1 MALKTVAIMPSAFKV
16 ITITLILSLMGVFF
30 IPKLAVQLNPSHK
43 AASIQVVY
51 HWPNASSYALERQIT
66 AVLESGFSTI
76 RGLENIESRS
86 SKGNGFITLTF
97 NKHTSLDVARF
108 EVATII
114 RQLYPKLPDRTS
126 YPQIRVN
133 SSDSEEEQ
141 SAFLSYSISAPLAPY
156 EIQQAVKNFLEP
168 AVGSIQGVDKTQVY
182 GANAMEWIIN
192 YPANFIQSL
201 QISKQDIVQ
210 AMQNHFARQSL
221 GEVHFNDQFITL
233 SIRPEQEEINWN
245 IPIKKIDNR
254 LVYLTDFASISQKE
268 QETRRYYRINGDNA
282 ITLAMY
288 AKKGAN
294 TITLANEV
302 ESEMKLLKKSLPSG
316 FTITKTFD
324 NTLFL
329 KTELSKIYQRAFFTV
344 LILLLFVLL
353 VSRSFR
359 YLLITVLSI
368 AATLCIAFLLYY
380 LFKIEI
386 QLYSLAGITIS
397 FGLIIDNT
405 IVMIDHI
412 KNQGNQKVFL
422 PILASTL
429 TTIGALSIIFFL
441 DEPLKNNL
449 IDFAYVI
456 IINLAVSLF
465 IALFF
470 VPALLQ
476 KIILKKKPE
485 KPIITSIQ
493 QKLYRGYEHLIRFLV
508 KQKKWALVFIIL
520 VFGIPFFM
528 LPQQLDGNTTWY
540 EKTYNTTLGNEWYR
554 DQIRPYVDRYL
565 GGTFRLFSFYV
576 FENAYYGQ
584 KEETKLYIIGSMEKG
599 ATIHQM
605 NDAFLQI
612 ENYLKPFG
620 EIKQFTSNVYSGDYA
635 SIEITFK
642 DGFAEG
648 SFPYILKS
656 RVTRKALDL
665 GGMNWNIYGVGNA
678 FSSGGSATQ
687 PINFRVL
694 AKGYNYDEIN
704 KWADTLKSMLI
715 EHPRIQEVIVR
726 ENSMRPRRRSFEYVL
741 DVNKSYLALKN
752 IPITALYQDLAS
764 LSLSKFEDLNLN
776 INGQYTPVR
785 LESKESKGFDI
796 WNLQHSVFET
806 QDYSYQLKQYSTI
819 NQTPEDENIYKEN
832 QEYLRLVEFQYTGAA
847 RFGNDY
853 LEEKLKEL
861 KLILPLGFSFEKKE
875 AYFLFFDNKKSNY
888 TLLLFLILLI
898 TYFIAA
904 ILFESFKQPFIILS
918 MVPISFIGVF
928 ITFYWFDFN
937 FDQGGIAS
945 FVLLSGLT
953 VNASIFIVNG
963 YNELKKKFPEV
974 ENVKLYLEAYKQK
987 IVPILL
993 TILSTVLGFIPF
1005 VIGGQNEVFWF
1016 ALAVGT
1022 MGGLLFSIL
1031 AIVFYLPIFSI
1042 SRSKIHQ

>member
-1 MALKTVAIMPSAFKV
+1 MPSSFK
-16 ITITLILSLMGVFF
+16 IIIFTLILALMGMFF
-30 IPKLAVQLNPSHK
+30 IPKLAVQLNPSHRV
-43 AASIQVVY
+43 ASIQVVY

-66 AVLESGFSTI
+66 SVLESGFSTI

-114 RQLYPKLPDRTS
+114 RQLYPKLPQRTS

-133 SSDSEEEQ
+133 SPDSQEEQ
-141 SAFLSYSISAPLAPY
+141 SSFLSYSVSAPLTPY

-168 AVGSIQGVDKTQVY
+168 ALGSIQGIDKTQVY
-182 GANAMEWIIN
+182 GANDLEWVIN
-192 YPANFIQSL
+192 YPAIYLQSL
-201 QISKQDIVQ
+201 QITKQDIIQ
-210 AMQNHFARQSL
+210 ALQDHFTRQSL
-221 GEVHFNDQFITL
+221 GEVNFNNQHITL
-233 SIRPEQEEINWN
+233 SIRSDLEEINWN
-245 IPIKKIDNR
+245 IPIKKIDDR
-254 LVYLTDFASISQKE
+254 IVYLSDFASISQKE
-268 QETRRYYRINGDNA
+268 QEARHYYRINSDNA

-294 TITLANEV
+294 TIALVNEV
-302 ESEMKLLKKSLPSG
+302 ESEINFLKKSLPSSIS
-316 FTITKTFD
+316 ITKTFD

-329 KTELSKIYQRAFFTV
+329 KTELAKIYQRAFYTV
-344 LILLLFVLL
+344 LILLLFVLI

-368 AATLCIAFLLYY
+368 VATLCIAFLLYY
-380 LFKIEI
+380 LLKIEI

-441 DEPLKNNL
+441 DEPLKYNL

-476 KIILKKKPE
+476 KFILKKKTA
-485 KPIITSIQ
+485 KPFITALK
-493 QKLYRGYEHLIRFLV
+493 QKFYHGYEQLIRFLV
-508 KQKKWALVFIIL
+508 KQKKMALVFIIL

-528 LPQQLDGNTTWY
+528 LPQQLDNNDTWFK
-540 EKTYNTTLGNEWYR
+540 KTYNTTLGNEWYR
-554 DQIRPYVDRYL
+554 DNIRPYVDRYL
-565 GGTFRLFSFYV
+565 GGTFRLFSYYV
-576 FENAYYGQ
+576 FENAYYGK

-612 ENYLKPFG
+612 ENFLKPLP

-642 DGFAEG
+642 EAFSEG

-665 GGMNWNIYGVGNA
+665 GGMSWNIYGVGNA
-678 FSSGGSATQ
+678 FSTGGGINQ

-694 AKGYNYDEIN
+694 AKGYNYDEVN
-704 KWADTLKSMLI
+704 KWANTLKSMLV
-715 EHPRIQEVIVR
+715 EHPRIQEVVVR
-726 ENSMRPRRRSFEYVL
+726 ENSFRPRRRSFEYVL
-741 DVNKSYLALKN
+741 DVEKNYLALKN
-752 IPITALYQDLAS
+752 IPMTSLYQDLAS

-776 INGQYTPVR
+776 INGRYTPVR
-785 LESKESKGFDI
+785 LESRESKNFDI
-796 WNLQHSVFET
+796 WNLQHTVFDT
-806 QDYSYQLKQYSTI
+806 PDYSYQLKQYSTI
-819 NQTPEDENIYKEN
+819 KQTPEDENIYKEN

-847 RFGNDY
+847 RFGNEY

-861 KLILPLGFSFEKKE
+861 KLILPLGFSFEKKD
-875 AYFLFFDNKKSNY
+875 AYFFFFDNKKSNY
-888 TLLLFLILLI
+888 AVLLFLILSI
-898 TYFIAA
+898 TFFIAA
-904 ILFESFKQPFIILS
+904 ILFESLRQPFIILS

-963 YNELKKKFPEV
+963 YNELKKKFPNE
-974 ENVKLYLEAYKQK
+974 ENVKLYLEAYRQK

-993 TILSTVLGFIPF
+993 TIISTVLGFIPF

-1022 MGGLLFSIL
+1022 MGGLLFSVL
-1031 AIVFYLPIFSI
+1031 AIIFYLPIFSI
-1042 SRSKIHQ
+1042 SRSNIH

>member
-1 MALKTVAIMPSAFKV
+1 MSSPFKV
-16 ITITLILSLMGVFF
+16 IIFTLILSLMGVFF
-30 IPKLAVQLNPSHK
+30 IPKLAVHLNPSLRS
-43 AASIQVVY
+43 ASIQVVY
-51 HWPNASSYALERQIT
+51 NWPNASSYALERQIT
-66 AVLESGFSTI
+66 TVLESGFSTI
-76 RGLENIESRS
+76 RGLENIASRS
-86 SKGNGFITLTF
+86 SKNNGFITLTF

-114 RQLYPKLPDRTS
+114 RQLYTKLPERAS
-126 YPQIRVN
+126 YPQIMVN
-133 SSDSEEEQ
+133 SPDSQEDE
-141 SAFLSYSISAPLAPY
+141 SAFLSYSISAPLTPY

-168 AVGSIQGVDKTQVY
+168 AIGSIQGVDKTQVH
-182 GANAMEWIIN
+182 GANNLEWVIN
-192 YPANFIQSL
+192 YSAIYLQSIQ
-201 QISKQDIVQ
+201 ITKQDIVQ
-210 AMQNHFARQSL
+210 ALQNHFSRQSL
-221 GEVHFNDQFITL
+221 GEVSYNNQYITL
-233 SIRPEQEEINWN
+233 SIGPELDEINWN
-245 IPIKKIDNR
+245 IPIKKIDDR
-254 LVYLTDFASISQKE
+254 IVYLSDFASITQKE
-268 QETRRYYRINGDNA
+268 QESSHYYRINGDNA

-294 TITLANEV
+294 TIALANEV
-302 ESEMKLLKKSLPSG
+302 KSEINLLKKSLPSG

-353 VSRSFR
+353 VSRSFK

-441 DEPLKNNL
+441 DEPLKYNL

-476 KIILKKKPE
+476 KIILKKKIA
-485 KPIITSIQ
+485 KHFITTIKQ
-493 QKLYRGYEHLIRFLV
+493 NFYQGYEQLIRFLV

-528 LPQQLDGNTTWY
+528 LPQQLDNNNTWY

-554 DQIRPYVDRYL
+554 DNVRPYVDRYL
-565 GGTFRLFSFYV
+565 GGTFRLFSYYV

-612 ENYLKPFG
+612 ENFLKPLP

-642 DGFAEG
+642 EEYAEG

-665 GGMNWNIYGVGNA
+665 GGMNWNIFGVGNA
-678 FSSGGSATQ
+678 FSSGGSTTQ

-694 AKGYNYDEIN
+694 AKGYNYEEIN
-704 KWADTLKSMLI
+704 TWADSLKSMLV
-715 EHPRIQEVIVR
+715 EHPRIQGVVIR
-726 ENSMRPRRRSFEYVL
+726 ENSLRPRRKSFEYVL
-741 DVNKSYLALKN
+741 DVDKDYLALKN
-752 IPITALYQDLAS
+752 IPMTALYQDLAS

-776 INGQYTPVR
+776 INGLYTPVR
-785 LESKESKGFDI
+785 LESKESNNFDL
-796 WNLQHSVFET
+796 WNLQHTVFDT
-806 QDYSYQLKQYSTI
+806 PDYTYQLKQYSTI

-847 RFGNDY
+847 RFGNEY
-853 LEEKLKEL
+853 LEEKLNEL
-861 KLILPLGFSFEKKE
+861 KLILALGFSFEKKD
-875 AYFLFFDNKKSNY
+875 ASFFFFDNKKSNY
-888 TLLLFLILLI
+888 TILLFLILLI
-898 TYFIAA
+898 TYFITA
-904 ILFESFKQPFIILS
+904 ILFESLKQPFIILS
-918 MVPISFIGVF
+918 MIPISFIGVF

-963 YNELKKKFPEV
+963 YNELKKKFPNE
-974 ENVKLYLEAYKQK
+974 ENVKLYLEAYRQK

-993 TILSTVLGFIPF
+993 TIFSTVLGFIPF
-1005 VIGGQNEVFWF
+1005 VIDGQNEVFWF
-1016 ALAVGT
+1016 ALAIGT
-1022 MGGLLFSIL
+1022 IGGLLFSIL
-1031 AIVFYLPIFSI
+1031 AIIIYLPIFSI
-1042 SRSKIHQ
+1042 SRSKIY